1 MQEEMHY
8 YCRNPHC
15 PAQIKEKV
23 LHFVSRDCL
32 DISGIGESITEILM
46 SQKLLQGIEDLY
58 RLERPEAQIYLK
70 KLPGFGEKKIFEIL
84 QGLEK
89 SKTQPLWRILNG
101 IGIPNIGTKLAK
113 DLAQRLEE
121 KKIKNLNEMIFW
133 LTNEEFLLDI
143 EGIGEK
149 IQTSFS
155 DFFANE
161 EVKKMLEGLVR
172 AGMKF
177 EARSS
182 V

>member
-1 MQEEMHY
+1 MHY